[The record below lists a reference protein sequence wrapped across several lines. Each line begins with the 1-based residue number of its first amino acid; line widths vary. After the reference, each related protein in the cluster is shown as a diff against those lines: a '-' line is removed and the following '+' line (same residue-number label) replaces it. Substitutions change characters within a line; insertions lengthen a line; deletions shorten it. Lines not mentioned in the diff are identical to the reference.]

1 MKMVKVGGMVLPLV
15 LCAAM
20 QASAATTVIDFEEL
34 SNSTDQLVIG
44 ESYAHYVSAD
54 QSEYY
59 LVQATTPSLTVYGTQ
74 ADYGYTGSAA
84 LMNDN
89 RYGFT
94 TLSYIKDDTDNLFSI
109 SSIDVWEIATASAY
123 DNSAVTFYGMKEN
136 GSMVEQSFAI
146 NGVFDSQTFLFGSSF
161 TDLVSVMWKNPAESM
176 QIDNI
181 NVSPSA
187 VPVPSSML
195 LFGTVLTALAAAGKS
210 RRKLS

>member
-1 MKMVKVGGMVLPLV
+1 MKMVKMGAVVLPLV
-15 LCAAM
+15 FCAAM
-20 QASAATTVIDFEEL
+20 QASAATTVIDFEDL
-34 SNSTDQLVIG
+34 SNNAEYLEIG
-44 ESYAHYVSAD
+44 ESYAHYVSAN
-54 QSEYY
+54 QSDYY
-59 LVQATTPSLTVYGTQ
+59 LIQAATPFLTVYGTQ

-84 LMNDN
+84 LMNDS

-94 TLSYIKDDTDNLFSI
+94 TLTYTKDSVDSLFSI
-109 SSIDVWEIATASAY
+109 SSIDVWEISKYSDYAS
-123 DNSAVTFYGMKEN
+123 SVTFYGVKSDN
-136 GSMVEQSFAI
+136 SLVQQSFAI
-146 NGVFDSQTFLFGSSF
+146 NGVFDSQTFLFGSDF
-161 TDLVSVMWKNPAESM
+161 TDLVSVMWINPAESM

>member
-123 DNSAVTFYGMKEN
+123 DLSLRV
-136 GSMVEQSFAI
+136 V
-146 NGVFDSQTFLFGSSF
+146 
-161 TDLVSVMWKNPAESM
+161 
-176 QIDNI
+176 
-181 NVSPSA
+181 
-187 VPVPSSML
+187 
-195 LFGTVLTALAAAGKS
+195 GTS
-210 RRKLS
+210 